1 MKDQLMVKRAE
12 LVEQRKSLVLILVK
26 QTQNFP
32 EFIIIKQ
39 VFVVLLSFSESLETK
54 YVSLNK
60 EANMIRPL
68 LIDLNPIKL
77 NYYPFMIS
85 LDKLQKHVSGVKQKT
100 YMWMYLIGSQ
110 Q

>member
-85 LDKLQKHVSGVKQKT
+85 LDKWQKHVSGVKQKT

>member
-1 MKDQLMVKRAE
+1 MVKRAE

-77 NYYPFMIS
+77 NYYPFMIR
-85 LDKLQKHVSGVKQKT
+85 LDK
-100 YMWMYLIGSQ
+100 
-110 Q
+110 